1 MCKKYFYV
9 VKLTDKGYIRD
20 EQGRI
25 CEYRIGEA
33 KRILR
38 LWHGLRIE
46 RFNYLSHVLGKP

>member
-1 MCKKYFYV
+1 MYKKHFYV
-9 VKLTDKGYIRD
+9 VKLTDKDYIRD

-25 CEYRIGEA
+25 CEYRIWEA
-33 KRILR
+33 KRKLR